1 MKNILHWV
9 RRPSACIRCA
19 GVSPASGTQA
29 SRLPYFFLV
38 LALLFSSCEK
48 DKDTLPKDKILLTT
62 EKYLSP
68 EKTSVSGTTVQW
80 VNGDTVRLYI
90 GGFEDKL
97 PVAISGT
104 NAYVD
109 GWKGSGVIRAYYPST
124 IIGDAA
130 GAIDAPTVIIPSRY
144 NSTYSGGRQVLAL
157 PMVGTAQS
165 GATAVEFKH
174 LTAALMVKL
183 RNDTLSTLTL
193 DSIVVSSRQYLL
205 SGTMELNLL
214 NKENYGAVAQETSDS
229 NAVTVRFS
237 GFTIGTGSIETVQI
251 PIRSIGASDLQIEV
265 YAHCLGDAVSID
277 GVPAV
282 LTTVIYHYNDTKHVA
297 ALGRNVM
304 MAAGIALSAGGHT
317 STDTVDNAL
326 FSVGARKVH
335 FSQGNLKQ
343 NGNNWVF
350 NTNQYTSTPADLF
363 PWSTAVSTT
372 VSGWNLLSSAEW
384 AYLLDTTSRSAIRFV
399 KACVIV
405 NDVNVNGLIIFP
417 DNYRH
422 PIDQALVNVNDKGT
436 NFDVNTFTT
445 SQWESMEAAGAIFL
459 PAAGFYNGSST
470 QEALSKGYYWSS
482 SQGTSGNAKRLFFD
496 ADELT
501 TTVDEPQTYGCSVR
515 LVQTVT
521 VAN

>member
-9 RRPSACIRCA
+9 RRPPACIRYA

-48 DKDTLPKDKILLTT
+48 DDDTLPKDRILLTT
-62 EKYLSP
+62 EKHLSP

-109 GWKGSGVIRAYYPST
+109 GGKGSGVIRAYYPST

-144 NSTYSGGRQVLAL
+144 NSTYRGGRQVLAL
-157 PMVGTAQS
+157 PMVGRAES

-183 RNDTLSTLTL
+183 KNDTLSPLTL
-193 DSIVVSSRQYLL
+193 DSVVVSSRQYLL
-205 SGTMELNLL
+205 SGTMGLNF
-214 NKENYGAVAQETSDS
+214 NEENYGAVAQETSDS

-251 PIRSIGASDLQIEV
+251 PIRPIGESDLQIEV
-265 YAHCLGDAVSID
+265 YAHCQGDAVGID

-282 LTTVIYHYNDTKHVA
+282 FTTVIYHYNDTKHVA

-304 MAAGIALSAGGHT
+304 MTAGIALSAGGHT

-326 FSVGARKVH
+326 FSVSSDKKVH
-335 FSQGNLKQ
+335 FSKGNLWYTGSGYTFH
-343 NGNNWVF
+343 N
-350 NTNQYTSTPADLF
+350 NQYECNGTSQSASDKDLF
-363 PWSTAVSTT
+363 PWKDTT
-372 VSGWNLLSSAEW
+372 YISGWDVLSAEEW
-384 AYLLDTTSRSAIRFV
+384 NYIVNNTSRTAIRFV
-399 KACVIV
+399 KACV
-405 NDVNVNGLIIFP
+405 NNVNGLIIFS
-417 DNYRH
+417 DTYHH
-422 PIDQALVNVNDKGT
+422 PIAQALVKVNVDGSM
-436 NFDVNTFTT
+436 NFSDNTFTT
-445 SQWESMEAAGAIFL
+445 DQWNSMQAAGAIFL
-459 PAAGFYNGSST
+459 PAAGCHNGTSVVSFGG
-470 QEALSKGYYWSS
+470 EGDYWSS
-482 SQGTSGNAKRLFFD
+482 TEEENDKAKRLEFQS
-496 ADELT
+496 DEVT
-501 TTVDEPQTYGCSVR
+501 TDNGIIGSYGCSVR
-515 LVQTVT
+515 LVK
-521 VAN
+521 VATR